1 MKKLISILLMMV
13 LLTGVLA
20 GCANQNTTPTS
31 TQKPDAVSSAS
42 LATDEAKLVKAT
54 SKDGAW
60 IIILKNDMT
69 TTKEIVIEGEFTKPN
84 PTDAAKIVSEGR
96 KLALYNQDAN
106 KVVTARYSLTAPKL
120 TVKSIDTKIQSG
132 TFVGDVYVQAT
143 HFYLVDA
150 KVQGNIYFASDDL
163 KSSFA
168 MDAKSSVTG
177 VQEVKK

>member
-1 MKKLISILLMMV
+1 MKKLISIFLMMV

-42 LATDEAKLVKAT
+42 LATDEAKLVKAA

-84 PTDAAKIVSEGR
+84 PTDAAKIVPAGR
-96 KLALYNQDAN
+96 KLALYNQDDKRN
-106 KVVTARYSLTAPKL
+106 VTARYTLTAPKL

-132 TFVGDVYVQAT
+132 TFVGDVYVEALG
-143 HFYLVDA
+143 FNLVDA
-150 KVQGNIYFASDDL
+150 KVQGNIYYKSEEL
-163 KSSFA
+163 KAAFT